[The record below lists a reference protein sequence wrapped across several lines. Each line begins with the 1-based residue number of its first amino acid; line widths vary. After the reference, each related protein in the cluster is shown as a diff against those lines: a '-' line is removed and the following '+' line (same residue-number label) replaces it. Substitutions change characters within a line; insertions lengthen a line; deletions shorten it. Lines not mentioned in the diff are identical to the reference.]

1 MLKDFLR
8 VALLVGALAIAALAG
23 PATASAEERYSDA
36 DSAYLRVTSRILQPV
51 GNVLDYE
58 IVTAVQS
65 GGTEQISGKERLP
78 LAYRDAVK
86 RYTLRQHRRDEQ
98 QALQERAAR

>member
-1 MLKDFLR
+1 
-8 VALLVGALAIAALAG
+8 
-23 PATASAEERYSDA
+23 
-36 DSAYLRVTSRILQPV
+36 
-51 GNVLDYE
+51 
-58 IVTAVQS
+58 VTAVHS